1 MVPVNPYQNMQQITV
16 GIYPYGD
23 RGNPYQAVIAKTLTG
38 QGLNCIKLQKS
49 NFLPLYKS
57 VRQPIDVLQIYWPH
71 SMFTGATLM
80 RGLIKKTLYSID
92 LNSLKRKKTVFSAE
106 NLYPHDSVNIQEDIR
121 YTQKILDACK
131 GILFMSEQSRQIYQT
146 IYRLPESTVQAVI
159 PHIHYLDTYANTVT
173 HEEARNHL
181 GIPDGKKVI
190 LFLGALRPYK
200 GLVSLIKSFAHVS
213 TENDCLVIAGMAKD
227 EAFAAEL
234 NAMNLNPSSV
244 GKGEVKIFNRFIPDD
259 ELQYFYQ
266 ACDAVAIPYD
276 DMPINPGSLILAMGF
291 GKCII
296 APLKGAIPELV
307 CADALFGYD
316 EQETGAL
323 AAALFSFLSSTGWA
337 AKGIQ
342 NKTRV
347 LERHS
352 PQVAGQKYVEFYTKL
367 FSV

>member
-1 MVPVNPYQNMQQITV
+1 MQQITV
-16 GIYPYGD
+16 GIYPYGEK
-23 RGNPYQAVIAKTLTG
+23 GNPYQAIIAKTLTS
-38 QGLNCIKLQKS
+38 QGINCLKIQKN

-71 SMFTGATLM
+71 SMFTGATLL
-80 RGLIKKTLYSID
+80 RDLIKKTLYSID
-92 LNSLKRKKTVFSAE
+92 INSLKHKKTVFSAE
-106 NLYPHDSVNIQEDIR
+106 NLYPHDSVNIREDIR

-131 GILFMSEQSRQIYQT
+131 GIVFMSEQSRQIYQT
-146 IYRLPESTVQAVI
+146 IYRLPESAVQAVI
-159 PHIHYLDTYANTVT
+159 PHIHYLDVYPNTVT
-173 HEEARNHL
+173 REEARNYL
-181 GIPDGKKVI
+181 GIADGKKVV

-200 GLVSLIKSFAHVS
+200 GLISLMKSFATVS
-213 TENDCLVIAGMAKD
+213 TENDCLVIAGMARDK
-227 EAFAAEL
+227 AFAAEL
-234 NAMNLNPSSV
+234 KAMNFNPYSV

-323 AAALFSFLSSTGWA
+323 AAALFSFLSSTGWVS
-337 AKGIQ
+337 KGIQ
-342 NKTRV
+342 NKNRV

-352 PQVAGQKYVEFYTKL
+352 PQVAGQRYVGFYNDL